1 MSWVPAH
8 MTIEDE
14 GYDREQDEENGYS
27 SREREEND
35 RLDYANKVAE
45 TDPDRA
51 AEIRAGA

>member
-1 MSWVPAH
+1 